1 MTMKRWLIALPA
13 LALAAQLALAHP
25 HGPPTAEMIDQMT
38 ADLGL
43 DANQKQQVQKIFED
57 QHARME
63 EERKQYEAS
72 GQRPSRDEMRAKHE
86 QARQDLDAQLS
97 TVLTLDQLQKL
108 HKKMD
113 DMRAERWGHKHGP
126 GDSSDK
132 PTDKP
137 ADKPADQPADQG

>member
-1 MTMKRWLIALPA
+1 MKRWLIALPA

-63 EERKQYEAS
+63 EERKLYEAS
-72 GQRPSRDEMRAKHE
+72 GQRPTRDEMHAKHA

-97 TVLTLDQLQKL
+97 TVLTLDQLEKL

-113 DMRAERWGHKHGP
+113 EMRAARWDGKHGP
-126 GDSSDK
+126 DEGSDK
-132 PTDKP
+132 PSDKP
-137 ADKPADQPADQG
+137 ADKPADQG